1 MAQVN
6 SAVSSDDEELFQLD
20 QQAKEIEARRKAILG
35 ARRTDDLIK
44 AKKLIEQH
52 SFTAKE
58 LGLEVRQS
66 EKRDVQK
73 PTREPKYQHPEKP
86 ELQWHGHKGARP
98 KWVKEWLKEGHTL
111 EQLLLIQPQT

>member
-1 MAQVN
+1 MTQEPKDDDGLFTIEQTIRELQAQR
-6 SAVSSDDEELFQLD
+6 AELLL
-20 QQAKEIEARRKAILG
+20 ARKA
-35 ARRTDDLIK
+35 DDLAK

-52 SFTAKE
+52 SFTPKD
-58 LGLEVRQS
+58 LGLEVRQPES
-66 EKRDVQK
+66 RAVRKL
-73 PTREPKYQHPEKP
+73 TLEPKYQHPEKP